1 MQCLSTYSD
10 IFKFLST
17 EFCSFPCKSLILKTI
32 LQYFILFEHRMG
44 IEQVKT
50 LQRLLLSQKFSHFS
64 WINVLSIV
72 ISHWLTFRVLKQ
84 LTLTSFASFLIF
96 FFLWRSG
103 YSEMF
108 IPTYQNQNFLFITL
122 PYLYP
127 LPYLYHGLYIFRL
140 PPWCLRTLSLG

>member
-1 MQCLSTYSD
+1 MFWSINMQCLSTYLD

-96 FFLWRSG
+96 FFFMEEWIFRNV
-103 YSEMF
+103 YSNIPESELPVYNTALF
-108 IPTYQNQNFLFITL
+108 IPPALFI
-122 PYLYP
+122 
-127 LPYLYHGLYIFRL
+127 
-140 PPWCLRTLSLG
+140 PWSLHI